1 MKVAYMLKTVNE
13 DMTAY
18 HDFKWPK
25 RGKVEAPDW
34 DPEPIC
40 GGGLHGLLD
49 GEGDGTLLN
58 WSSKAKWLVVKID
71 QDEAI
76 EIAGKVKVPRGSVVH
91 CGNQVSATQYLQKRG
106 LTGAIVGAM
115 VVRGD
120 RGTATAGYSGTATA
134 GYSGTATAGYSG
146 IATAGDSGTA
156 TAGYSGIATAGYSG
170 IATAGGGGTISLK
183 WWDGRR
189 SRIEV
194 FYVGEEGIRLNTPYR
209 CIDGKAVE
217 VEE

>member
-134 GYSGTATAGYSG
+134 G
-146 IATAGDSGTA
+146 DSGTA
-156 TAGYSGIATAGYSG
+156 TAGDGGTATAGYSG

>member
-134 GYSGTATAGYSG
+134 GYSGTATAG
-146 IATAGDSGTA
+146 DSGT
-156 TAGYSGIATAGYSG
+156 ATAGYSG